1 MPQKKNPD
9 MAELIRGKVGRATGH
24 LMSMLVTLKGLPL
37 AYNKDLQEDKEGL
50 FDSVRTI
57 KGSLRIF
64 EGMLD
69 TMTVNT
75 DRLNET
81 VHQDFSNATE
91 LVDYLVAKDVPF
103 RKAHEI
109 VGKIVFEC
117 IQQGIYLLDVPLER
131 YKELNSNIDQDVY
144 DYLKP
149 ENCLSRRKVM
159 VQQAKTQYVI
169 N

>member
-1 MPQKKNPD
+1 
-9 MAELIRGKVGRATGH
+9 
-24 LMSMLVTLKGLPL
+24 
-37 AYNKDLQEDKEGL
+37 
-50 FDSVRTI
+50 
-57 KGSLRIF
+57 
-64 EGMLD
+64 MLD

-91 LVDYLVAKDVPF
+91 LADYLVAKDVPF
-103 RKAHEI
+103 RKAHESI
-109 VGKIVFEC
+109 GKIVFEC

-131 YKELNSNIDQDVY
+131 YKELNSNIVKMFMII
-144 DYLKP
+144 LNRKTVLA
-149 ENCLSRRKVM
+149 EEKVM

>member
-1 MPQKKNPD
+1 MY
-9 MAELIRGKVGRATGH
+9 H
-24 LMSMLVTLKGLPL
+24 LERRTKLLVK
-37 AYNKDLQEDKEGL
+37 L
-50 FDSVRTI
+50 F
-57 KGSLRIF
+57 
-64 EGMLD
+64 
-69 TMTVNT
+69 
-75 DRLNET
+75 
-81 VHQDFSNATE
+81 
-91 LVDYLVAKDVPF
+91 
-103 RKAHEI
+103 
-109 VGKIVFEC
+109 FEC